1 VSRSGLCHEHADADF
16 DGYGYAMSNACDLI
30 LTDIYMP
37 GATGLEVIRRA
48 EEIDPHVQVV
58 VVTGSASLDNAVE
71 ALDMGAFSFLTK
83 PFDHL
88 SVFDNAVSRALEF
101 RRLIRDNQ
109 RLEAES
115 PRIGTGMEVDG

>member
-1 VSRSGLCHEHADADF
+1 
-16 DGYGYAMSNACDLI
+16 M
-30 LTDIYMP
+30 
-37 GATGLEVIRRA
+37 
-48 EEIDPHVQVV
+48 VV

-71 ALDMGAFSFLTK
+71 ALNMGAFSFLTK

-88 SVFDNAVSRALEF
+88 SVFDNAVSRALEL

-109 RLEAES
+109 WLAAES